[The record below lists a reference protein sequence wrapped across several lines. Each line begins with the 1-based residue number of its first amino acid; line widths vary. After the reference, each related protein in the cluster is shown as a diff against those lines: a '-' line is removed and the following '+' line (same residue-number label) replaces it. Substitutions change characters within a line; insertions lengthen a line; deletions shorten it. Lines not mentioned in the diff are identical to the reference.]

1 MNKKEAD
8 RILQLNK
15 LLWNRDQDRI
25 FGNIDT
31 SIKSLSISEVLVLS
45 MTGIESLFERD
56 DVFYKR
62 LKK

>member
-45 MTGIESLFERD
+45 MTGIDSLFERD